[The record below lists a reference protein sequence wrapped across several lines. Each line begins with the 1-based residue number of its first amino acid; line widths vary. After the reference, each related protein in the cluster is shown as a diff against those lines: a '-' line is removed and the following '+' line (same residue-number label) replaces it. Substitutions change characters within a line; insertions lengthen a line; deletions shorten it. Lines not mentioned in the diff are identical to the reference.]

1 MRRGL
6 IVPTLPVEFVEGSS
20 ATLSPSRE
28 YWVTAAARLTL
39 AKSARLGDRLKV
51 VNSTDADLSISG
63 GGNPISGVDN
73 TANRY
78 ADQSAVRLP
87 ANGEA
92 DFVRSRRGWRARGCD
107 RAALTFDYNGVPLS
121 LNDRNPGRAG
131 DLFHWLGMEAAKGTG
146 QPWVNPA
153 GTSQLVSVASAM
165 EAGTAANFTDRV
177 ASGQN
182 LYTTNVA
189 NSWIGWQFPKLF
201 ICKGF
206 VLQTRGADAHYP
218 RSFSLRQN
226 TGTTLSSTT
235 NVTSWVAAGSWIN
248 QVQINTPNAY
258 YFFTAQIPF
267 AGNQLVL
274 RLDGVNSI
282 GYNHFCLQEVFLF
295 GDYFV

>member
-6 IVPTLPVEFVEGSS
+6 ISIPSLPVEFIEGG
-20 ATLSPSRE
+20 ATLSPGKE
-28 YWVTAAARLTL
+28 YWVTAAAKLTL

-51 VNSTDADLSISG
+51 VNSADLALTISG
-63 GGNPISGVDN
+63 SAIGGVDN
-73 TANRY
+73 TGNRY
-78 ADQSAVRLP
+78 ADQSSVRLP
-87 ANGEA
+87 AGGEA

-107 RAALTFDYNGVPLS
+107 RAALRFVYNGQPLA
-121 LNDRNPGRAG
+121 LNDGNPGRAG
-131 DLFHWLGMEAAKGTG
+131 DLFHWLGQEAAKGTG

-153 GTSQLVSVASAM
+153 GTSQLVSVASSM

-182 LYTTNVA
+182 IYTPNTA

-201 ICKGF
+201 ICTGF
-206 VLQTRGADAHYP
+206 VLQTRGAEAHYP

-226 TGTTLSSTT
+226 TATTLLSGT
-235 NVTSWVAAGSWIN
+235 NVASWVAAGSWTN
-248 QVQINTPNAY
+248 QVQINTPNTY
-258 YFFTAQIPF
+258 YFFAAQNPF

-274 RLDGVNSI
+274 KLDDINSI
-282 GYNHFCLQEVFLF
+282 GYHHFCLQEVFIF